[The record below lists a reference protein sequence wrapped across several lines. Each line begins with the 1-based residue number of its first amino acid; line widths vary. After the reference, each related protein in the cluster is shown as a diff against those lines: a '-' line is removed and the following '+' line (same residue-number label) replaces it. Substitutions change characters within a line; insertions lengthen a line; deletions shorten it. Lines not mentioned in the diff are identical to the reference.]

1 MSVNS
6 YLNVIVDELEERK
19 KNVIYNLLN
28 FFDVCKQSIHA
39 ISYEQAV
46 LGDKGKIYYSV
57 ELTPILQKHRL
68 IGVVAMFRDVTSLKE
83 EMKRK
88 QQSLSRA
95 MERERLISL
104 GQMIGSNIPQ
114 SKDSHHGNLRRCK
127 GAG

>member
-1 MSVNS
+1 M
-6 YLNVIVDELEERK
+6 
-19 KNVIYNLLN
+19 
-28 FFDVCKQSIHA
+28 CKQSIHA

-95 MERERLISL
+95 MESCLLYTS
-104 GQMIGSNIPQ
+104 
-114 SKDSHHGNLRRCK
+114 RCV
-127 GAG
+127 